1 MGRAYN
7 VIDADGHI
15 LEPLDLWDKYI
26 DRKFRDRAPKVVKA
40 ENGKERLVIEEHAVG
55 DSRIGIGRIGAV
67 GARQGVV
74 EADTMAYK
82 DGKPGGFDPHKRIPD
97 MDADGIDAVFLYPSL
112 GLFSGAIRDPELAAA
127 VCRAYNRWLADYCK
141 PYPDRL
147 FGVAMLPMQS
157 IDLAIAEMR
166 FARKEL
172 GFRGGFL
179 RPNPY
184 NNKMIHHPDYEPFWA
199 AAEDLDF
206 SIGFHEGASSGMP
219 TVGIDRF
226 EGRGAQHIISHT
238 MEMMLACMSV
248 IWGGVCERHPK
259 IRIAFLES
267 GGGWIAPWLDRMDR
281 HFDDQGFNDSGLK
294 TRPSELFLR
303 NCWISFEP
311 VEGSLKVLAD
321 YIGPNKILWATDYPH
336 SDGFFPGAPKMMLDR
351 LEGVFPGDQAR
362 RHGRRGNG
370 LLRAAL
376 ALGHRPG
383 ERAARRAV
391 VFDDRGL
398 PPRIPLREIR
408 AGARRQCAASAT
420 CWRSSLHRRNDGD
433 RPCWCRNTSAP
444 ARRRSRAAARLR

>member
-1 MGRAYN
+1 MARAYN
-7 VIDADGHI
+7 VVDADGHI

-26 DRKFRDRAPKVVKA
+26 DPKFRDRAPRIVKGD
-40 ENGKERLVIEEHAVG
+40 NGKERLVIEEHMVG
-55 DSRIGIGRIGAV
+55 DRRIGIGRIGGV

-74 EADTMAYK
+74 AADTLEYK

-112 GLFSGAIRDPELAAA
+112 GLFSGAIHDPQLAAA
-127 VCRAYNRWLADYCK
+127 VCRAYNRWLADYCE

-147 FGVAMLPMQS
+147 FGVAMLPLQDV
-157 IDLAIAEMR
+157 DLAIAEMR
-166 FARKEL
+166 LAKKEL

-184 NNKMIHHPDYEPFWA
+184 DGKMINHPDFEPFWA

-219 TVGIDRF
+219 TVGVDRF

-238 MEMMLACMSV
+238 MEMMLACLAV
-248 IWGGVCERHPK
+248 IWGGVCEKHPK
-259 IRIAFLES
+259 IRIGFLES

-294 TRPSELFLR
+294 TRPSDLFRR

-321 YIGPNKILWATDYPH
+321 YVGPNKIMWATDYPH
-336 SDGFFPGAPKMMLDR
+336 SDGFFPGAPDMVRER
-351 LEGVFPGDQAR
+351 LKGTSSETQRGVLAG
-362 RHGRRGNG
+362 G
-370 LLRAAL
+370 AL
-376 ALGHRPG
+376 SFYGM
-383 ERAARRAV
+383 
-391 VFDDRGL
+391 
-398 PPRIPLREIR
+398 
-408 AGARRQCAASAT
+408 
-420 CWRSSLHRRNDGD
+420 N
-433 RPCWCRNTSAP
+433 
-444 ARRRSRAAARLR
+444 